1 MAKGG
6 FRKKV
11 NLNLSPEL
19 FAKLSLR
26 QQNEYLDRL
35 AKRYNQRI
43 KQFYKVDPYHA
54 LKIYEYN
61 DVAVGKPVFT
71 RKKAKTK
78 EEAKERFAVM
88 EKFAN
93 SRYSS
98 ITTYR
103 EKRKRAV
110 EQLAENVGLSNNK
123 MSNADKESLAGFFD
137 YIYAELKINKREYNY
152 LELTDFYSAYKL
164 TEQEQNDRLED
175 IKEAWRKFKES
186 DITLAEWVADQKTA
200 LRKSGLIAKG
210 DTRPLSQILRER
222 WEQEHKE

>member
-11 NLNLSPEL
+11 NLNLSPEQ

-26 QQNEYLDRL
+26 QQNEYVDRL

-43 KQFYKVDPYHA
+43 KQFYKADPHHA

-61 DVAVGKPVFT
+61 NVAVGKPVFS

-78 EEAKERFAVM
+78 EEAKERFAAM
-88 EKFAN
+88 EKFAK
-93 SRYSS
+93 SKYSS

-103 EKRKRAV
+103 EKRKKAV
-110 EQLAENVGLSNNK
+110 EQLAENLGLLNGN
-123 MSNADKESLAGFFD
+123 MPNIDKESLAGFFD
-137 YIYAELKINKREYNY
+137 YIYSELKINKAEYNY
-152 LELTDFYSAYKL
+152 KELADFYSTYKL
-164 TEQEQNDRLED
+164 TEQEQNDRLDD
-175 IKEAWRKFKES
+175 IIEAWRKFKES
-186 DITLAEWVADQKTA
+186 DTTLAEWTARQKIA

-222 WEQEHKE
+222 WEQEQRE